1 MAHQGLLLG
10 RSALQMRDFQVLE
23 GSSERLQ
30 LHAGQVYSVVREVV
44 VRQATKMSTGS
55 SKALGCRT
63 GPLSTEMSD
72 PRRYIQGSGG
82 ASQKFHFL
90 KIQREFSS
98 WRTGISGFPTHSIAL
113 STMSAGEARQ
123 KSVR

>member
-63 GPLSTEMSD
+63 GPLEYPT
-72 PRRYIQGSGG
+72 PG
-82 ASQKFHFL
+82 
-90 KIQREFSS
+90 
-98 WRTGISGFPTHSIAL
+98 GISKAPVGHPRSFIF
-113 STMSAGEARQ
+113 
-123 KSVR
+123 